1 MKFRKFFKTTKNNK
15 IMLIIG
21 LVFILIGWFNFM
33 INHHKHSLWR
43 WIVVIMLTLIGIIL
57 INGVLG
63 LFFGGTALIL
73 LSIDGSLT
81 EYDFH
86 KNKRKVLE
94 TNDKSDG
101 E

>member
-1 MKFRKFFKTTKNNK
+1 
-15 IMLIIG
+15 
-21 LVFILIGWFNFM
+21 
-33 INHHKHSLWR
+33 
-43 WIVVIMLTLIGIIL
+43 MLTLIGIIL